1 MLEDKLMSNWT
12 QSSCCTLM
20 RFGVVSVALSAVV
33 AVFMAIPSAEE
44 AQAGPEGYISGV
56 VESSAG
62 PEAGVWV
69 IAETEELET
78 KFAKIVVTDDSGH
91 FVLPELP
98 DVTYDVWVRGYGLVD
113 SEKVKLS
120 PTTEEI
126 NLTGVV
132 APNEQAAAQYY
143 PGNYWYSLIEPPAA
157 SEFPGT
163 GPSGNGISPGLKS
176 QAAWVDIMKQGCQLC
191 HQLGNTATREVQ
203 HVDEFDSTAAAW
215 DHRVQTGQ
223 RGTSMS
229 ATMNRFGRQRALDM
243 FADWS
248 DRIAAGETPPRPP
261 RPAGKERN
269 LVVTLW
275 DWGTDASFIHD
286 EITTDKRNPTVNGF
300 GPVYGVSAG
309 HGSLTIVDPVANSS
323 VELPIPVRPE
333 DPNAVPSRFPQ
344 EQLEPSYYWGDQL
357 LWGRGGP
364 DGQENSS
371 DPHNPMMDQKGRV
384 WMTSTVR
391 ARPNPDWCKEG
402 SDNQYAK
409 YWPIN
414 MSGRQA
420 SFYDPESEEF
430 VLVDTCYGT
439 HHLQFAE
446 DANDTL
452 WFSGDSSAVGWIDT
466 KTYDETGDERYSQ
479 GWCPTVIDTNG
490 DGEITKPWNEP
501 NRRGEVEIDP
511 SRDTRIVGFGYGIIA
526 SPTDGSIWI
535 TRTGPFPGRL
545 VRLDRGDNPPE
556 TCVAEVYEPPSI
568 ENPNVDAD
576 QTGFAPRGID
586 VDRNGIIWTALSGSS
601 QMASFDRS
609 KCAVTNGPT
618 ATGQHCPEG
627 WTVYDTPGPQMKNV
641 ETRGSADFHYYSWVD
656 QYNTLGLGENIPI
669 ADGSTS
675 DSLLALDP
683 DSGEWTILRVP
694 YPMAFYSRGLD
705 GRIDDPNAGWKGRG
719 LWANYGSN
727 YVWHTE
733 GGKGTK
739 AKMVHF
745 QMRPNPLAK

>member
-62 PEAGVWV
+62 LEAGVWV

>member
-62 PEAGVWV
+62 LEAGVWV

-501 NRRGEVEIDP
+501 NRGGEVEIDP

>member
-1 MLEDKLMSNWT
+1 MQEDKLMSTWT
-12 QSSCCTLM
+12 QSSWRTLM
-20 RFGVVSVALSAVV
+20 RFGVVSLALSAVI

-98 DVTYDVWVRGYGLVD
+98 EATYDVWVRGYGLVD
-113 SEKVKLS
+113 SEKVRLS

-132 APNEQAAAQYY
+132 APNEQAAAEYY
-143 PGNYWYSLIEPPAA
+143 PGNYWYSLIEPPDA

-203 HVDEFDSTAAAW
+203 RVDEFDSTAAAW

-229 ATMNRFGRQRALDM
+229 ATMSRFGRQRALDM

-384 WMTSTVR
+384 WMTSTIR

-402 SDNQYAK
+402 SDNKYAK

-430 VLVDTCYGT
+430 VLIDTCYGT

-452 WFSGDSSAVGWIDT
+452 WFSGDSNSIGWIDT

-490 DGEITKPWNEP
+490 DGKITKPWNEP

-511 SRDTRIVGFGYGIIA
+511 SQDTRIVGFGYGIIA
-526 SPTDGSIWI
+526 SPTDDSIWI

-556 TCVAEVYEPPSI
+556 TCVAEVFEPPSI
-568 ENPNVDAD
+568 ENPSVDAD

-609 KCAVTNGPT
+609 KCAVTSGPT

-627 WTVYDTPGPQMKNV
+627 WTVYTTPGPQMKNV
-641 ETRGSADFHYYSWVD
+641 ETPGSADFHYYSWVD

-683 DSGEWTILRVP
+683 DSGEWTVLRVP

-739 AKMVHF
+739 SKMVHF

>member
-1 MLEDKLMSNWT
+1 MQEDKLMSTWT
-12 QSSCCTLM
+12 QSSWRTLM
-20 RFGVVSVALSAVV
+20 RFGVVSLALSAVV
-33 AVFMAIPSAEE
+33 AGFMAIPSAEE

-98 DVTYDVWVRGYGLVD
+98 EATYDVWVRGYGLVD
-113 SEKVKLS
+113 SEKVRLS

-132 APNEQAAAQYY
+132 APNEQAAAEYY
-143 PGNYWYSLIEPPAA
+143 PGNYWFSLIEPPAA

-229 ATMNRFGRQRALDM
+229 ATMSRFGRQRGLDM

-323 VELPIPVRPE
+323 VELQIPVRPE

-384 WMTSTVR
+384 WMTSTIR

-430 VLVDTCYGT
+430 VLIDTCYGT

-452 WFSGDSSAVGWIDT
+452 WFSGDSNSIGWIDT

-526 SPTDGSIWI
+526 SPTDDSIWI

-545 VRLDRGDNPPE
+545 VRLDRGDHPPE

-641 ETRGSADFHYYSWVD
+641 ETPGSADFHYYSWVD

-683 DSGEWTILRVP
+683 DSGEWTVLRVP

>member
-1 MLEDKLMSNWT
+1 MSGRT
-12 QSSCCTLM
+12 RSSWRALTRPGLA
-20 RFGVVSVALSAVV
+20 SVALGALI
-33 AVFMAIPSAEE
+33 AGFAAMPSAEE
-44 AQAGPEGYISGV
+44 AAEMPEGYISGV

-62 PEAGVWV
+62 REAGVWV

-78 KFAKIVVTDDSGH
+78 RFVKIVVTDDDGR
-91 FVLPELP
+91 FVLPQMP
-98 DVTYDVWVRGYGLVD
+98 DATYDVWVRGYGLVD

-120 PTTEEI
+120 PTTEDVTL
-126 NLTGVV
+126 NGVV
-132 APNEQAAAQYY
+132 APNEQAAAQVY
-143 PGNYWYSLIEPPAA
+143 PGNYWYSLIEPPPA

-163 GPSGNGISPGLKS
+163 GADGNGIAEGMRTQQHWLD
-176 QAAWVDIMKQGCQLC
+176 VMKQGCQLC
-191 HQLGNTATREVQ
+191 HQIGNTATRVVQ
-203 HVDEFDSTAAAW
+203 HLDDFDSTVAAW

-229 ATMNRFGRQRALDM
+229 GAMSRMGRQRALEM
-243 FADWS
+243 FADWT
-248 DRIAAGETPPRPP
+248 DRVAAGETPPRPP
-261 RPAGKERN
+261 RPDGAEQN

-275 DWGTDASFIHD
+275 DWGQDSSFIHD
-286 EITTDKRNPTVNGF
+286 EITTDKRNPTVNGG

-309 HGSLTIVDPVANSS
+309 HGSLTIVDPVANSA
-323 VELPIPVRPE
+323 VELPIPVRPA
-333 DPNAVPSRFPQ
+333 DPNSVPSRFPQ
-344 EQLEPSYYWGDQL
+344 EQLQPSYYWGDQL

-364 DGQENSS
+364 DGNENSS

-402 SDNQYAK
+402 SDNKYAE
-409 YWPIN
+409 YFPLN
-414 MSGRQA
+414 QSGRQA
-420 SFYDPESEEF
+420 SYYDPETEKF

-439 HHLQFAE
+439 HHLQFGE

-452 WFSGDSSAVGWIDT
+452 WFSGDSNAIGWLDT
-466 KTYDETGDERYSQ
+466 KVYDETGDEQYSQ

-490 DGEITKPWNEP
+490 DGKITKPWNEP
-501 NRRGEVEIDP
+501 NRRGQAEMDP
-511 SRDTRIVGFGYGIIA
+511 SLDTRIVGFGYGIIA
-526 SPTDGSIWI
+526 HPSDDSIWI

-556 TCVAEVYEPPSI
+556 TCIAEVYEPPSI
-568 ENPNVDAD
+568 ENPNVDPMK
-576 QTGFAPRGID
+576 TGFAPRGVD
-586 VDRNGIIWTALSGSS
+586 VDRNGVIWTALSGSS

-609 KCAVTNGPT
+609 KCTTLNGPD
-618 ATGQHCPEG
+618 ATGQHCVEG
-627 WTVYDTPGPQMKNV
+627 WTLYDAPGPQMKGV
-641 ETRGSADFHYYSWVD
+641 ETPGSADYHYYSWVD

-669 ADGSTS
+669 ANGSGS

-683 DSGEWTILRVP
+683 ESGEWTVLRVP

-705 GRIDDPNAGWKGRG
+705 GRIDDPDAGWKGRG

-727 YVWHTE
+727 YIWHTE

-739 AKMVHF
+739 SKMVHF
-745 QMRPNPLAK
+745 QLRPDPLAK